1 MRRNTVIALAV
12 LLLAILGAGALQ
24 LYALAR

>member
-24 LYALAR
+24 IYILAR